1 MPVKVSDSSSVDR
14 MELFLFSFSFSFIWK
29 DISTCR
35 ENEWDIHTINIRS
48 YFTRNL
54 KEEERKRKRMKTTY
68 AADDRKRENFKG
80 KKNQLHFM
88 RTKCFTNFKFLV
100 EFVEFGIYCVLEP
113 RVLFE
118 NSTIESKTSIL
129 HPVIT
134 HINCIFHTSS
144 LISIFYF
151 PLAAVIESIMLLL
164 LRDQLRLGN
173 VTFYCKLN
181 SFEIYKV
188 WTSPFSLK

>member
-80 KKNQLHFM
+80 KKSIALYENQMFHKLQISGRICWVSNLLCFRTESVVWKLDDWIENEHFASSDNAHKLHISHFQSYQHILFSS
-88 RTKCFTNFKFLV
+88 RCRYWIYNAAAASGSTAIGKCHVLLQTK
-100 EFVEFGIYCVLEP
+100 
-113 RVLFE
+113 
-118 NSTIESKTSIL
+118 
-129 HPVIT
+129 
-134 HINCIFHTSS
+134 
-144 LISIFYF
+144 
-151 PLAAVIESIMLLL
+151 
-164 LRDQLRLGN
+164 
-173 VTFYCKLN
+173 
-181 SFEIYKV
+181 
-188 WTSPFSLK
+188 